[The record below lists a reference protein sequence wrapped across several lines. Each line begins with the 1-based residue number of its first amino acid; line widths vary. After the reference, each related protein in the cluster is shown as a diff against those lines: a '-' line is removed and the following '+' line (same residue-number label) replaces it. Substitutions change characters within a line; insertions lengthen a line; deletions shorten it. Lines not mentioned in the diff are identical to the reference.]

1 MILFLRNLLIGV
13 RRIDMIPLIIIGY
26 LFIGVCIVIGFIFY
40 DYKENTICTNIEQYL
55 ERNDDDV
62 PLYVLI
68 GLFWPISSIIAFIGI
83 VIPFMFKKLLIAI
96 DRLITGAK

>member
-1 MILFLRNLLIGV
+1 MIGV

-40 DYKENTICTNIEQYL
+40 DYKENTIYTNIEQYL
-55 ERNDDDV
+55 EWDDNV
-62 PLYVLI
+62 QLHVII
-68 GLFWPISSIIAFIGI
+68 GLFWPISLIVGFIGI
-83 VIPFMFKKLLIAI
+83 VIPFMFKKLLIVI